1 MNDEGITGHDEVTGD
16 ADPEWLAALRWRDE
30 SDAVETPSGSIPN
43 EDAEAERT
51 TEADA
56 DLVELVRAARQEAR
70 AGLAAPP
77 RPDEPATTTDDAPR
91 TPADEPAVE
100 PPQAPATAFLPPPT
114 QADFGRL
121 AFIRTSGPPDEAEPP
136 REPDP
141 PAAAPSTTVP
151 GRWQPPARLR
161 PAEVPS
167 TGPLLGDMPA
177 RRRGVDWRWL
187 AVAIAAVVAVV
198 VVIAMRGGDDSPPPA
213 TDPSGSTIGT
223 GTAPPSSDVPTTVSV
238 P

>member
-1 MNDEGITGHDEVTGD
+1 MNDEGITGEDEVTRD

-30 SDAVETPSGSIPN
+30 SDAADTPAGPMSN
-43 EDAEAERT
+43 DDAAAERT

-56 DLVELVRAARQEAR
+56 DLVELVRAARQQAR

-77 RPDEPATTTDDAPR
+77 RPDDSAMTADAPP
-91 TPADEPAVE
+91 TPADEPANE
-100 PPQAPATAFLPPPT
+100 APPAPAPTFLPPPT

-121 AFIRTSGPPDEAEPP
+121 AFIRASDPPDEAEPP
-136 REPDP
+136 NEPDP
-141 PAAAPSTTVP
+141 PAATPSATLP

-167 TGPLLGDMPA
+167 TGPLLGDAPA
-177 RRRGVDWRWL
+177 RRRRVDWRWL
-187 AVAIAAVVAVV
+187 AVGIAAVVTVV
-198 VVIAMRGGDDSPPPA
+198 VVIAMRGGDDRPPPA
-213 TDPSGSTIGT
+213 TDPSGSTIST
-223 GTAPPSSDVPTTVSV
+223 GSEPPSSDAPITVSV